1 MDPAGH
7 QALLPGQVSIPRGP
21 SPGVLTAC
29 LPGFTGSFLAHGFL
43 DSQGHSWPTASLS
56 MVSGESTDLQTQL
69 AANRIHHA
77 SYRGFSRSPAWAP
90 SQPDGFWFSL
100 LPPAGRVP
108 PASLQP
114 RVLASFLIPYA
125 FRKAIPLG
133 FHLLSAG
140 KYLQTPSSED
150 QGDSQTFLKEFASAK
165 RYIITS

>member
-1 MDPAGH
+1 MSLGPLGWALVSHLPWQLHLRADSDLGAGRRQTHTDTFLVDPAGH

-114 RVLASFLIPYA
+114 QSWLPF
-125 FRKAIPLG
+125 
-133 FHLLSAG
+133 
-140 KYLQTPSSED
+140 
-150 QGDSQTFLKEFASAK
+150 
-165 RYIITS
+165 